1 MRRKALFVLLG
12 FIVVWTLAWHPLMVP
27 LRPYAVTVR
36 VQQGDTLWRICD
48 RAGMDYQDPRDVR
61 EIIYYTRLHN
71 RLDQRITLQPGQE
84 IVIPLEVP
92 K

>member
-1 MRRKALFVLLG
+1 MRRKALFILLG
-12 FIVVWTLAWHPLMVP
+12 FIVVWTLVLHPLRVQ
-27 LRPYAVTVR
+27 LRPYEVTVH
-36 VQQGDTLWRICD
+36 VQAGDTLWRICD
-48 RAGMDYQDPRDVR
+48 RAGMEYQDPRDVR

-71 RLDQRITLQPGQE
+71 QLDQRITLQPGQE